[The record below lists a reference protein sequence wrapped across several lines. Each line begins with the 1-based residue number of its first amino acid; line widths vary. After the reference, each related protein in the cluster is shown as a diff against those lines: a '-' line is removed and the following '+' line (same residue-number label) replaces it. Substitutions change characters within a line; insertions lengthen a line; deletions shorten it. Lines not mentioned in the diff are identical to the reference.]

1 MIDPCHENVFSRER
15 NENAFEEL
23 TMFSGINQVFV
34 RMTDHPDLGKLL
46 LRLTL
51 GDYCCFMVSLS
62 SCMAWAGLPIYCDNT
77 VCRALSP
84 GVPGWGNNCAA
95 DADRRLHDTA
105 SGVYHCREYGCR
117 HAAGQNRR
125 SMASH
130 RCRCLA
136 LETEAL
142 YLFGALV
149 VMFLGREDLRCSVIR
164 ACSKG
169 KRGGSAP
176 FIL

>member
-1 MIDPCHENVFSRER
+1 
-15 NENAFEEL
+15 
-23 TMFSGINQVFV
+23 MFSGINQVFV

-84 GVPGWGNNCAA
+84 GGAWMGEIIAPLMLIAGFMTRPAA
-95 DADRRLHDTA
+95 FIIAVNMVVATLLVKTGA
-105 SGVYHCREYGCR
+105 VW
-117 HAAGQNRR
+117 
-125 SMASH
+125 H
-130 RCRCLA
+130 RTDVGAWA

-149 VMFLGREDLRCSVIR
+149 VMFLGAGRFTLLRDTR
-164 ACSKG
+164 
-169 KRGGSAP
+169 
-176 FIL
+176 LQ